1 MPRSVVY
8 ALRSVLGVRVPP
20 STLYGC
26 FIYSKRGYLLCLF
39 FAMAVVGQIVKQ
51 AEVKHPRFSFCS
63 QP

>member
-26 FIYSKRGYLLCLF
+26 IIYSNVGVSLSVYYFGCGRPEHQSGRSQAPTLF
-39 FAMAVVGQIVKQ
+39 VL
-51 AEVKHPRFSFCS
+51 
-63 QP
+63 